1 MFRLRVYEKE
11 EGIMGKFAVGS
22 AMGFMLGASLMMMPA
37 GMQIK
42 RDLKRRKNMMKHWI
56 KSM

>member
-1 MFRLRVYEKE
+1 
-11 EGIMGKFAVGS
+11 MGKFAVGS

-37 GMQIK
+37 GMQLK
-42 RDLKRRKNMMKHWI
+42 RDLKRKKNAMKHWI